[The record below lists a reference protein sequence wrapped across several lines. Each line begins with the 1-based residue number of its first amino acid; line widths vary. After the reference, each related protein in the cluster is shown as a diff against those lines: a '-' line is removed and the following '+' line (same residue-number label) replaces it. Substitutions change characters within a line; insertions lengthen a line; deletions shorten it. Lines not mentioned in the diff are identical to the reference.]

1 MTYAKL
7 EDQTL
12 IYAPRAVRWR
22 GRTVLNPSE
31 GKLLELGYKPVRTTE
46 PGEAPEGF
54 AWVPHWEEQPEEIV
68 QVWEMEELP
77 QTDELSPEEALD
89 IILGGGEV

>member
-1 MTYAKL
+1 MKYAKL

-12 IYAPRAVRWR
+12 IYAPRAIRWR
-22 GRTVLNPSE
+22 GRTVINPSGE
-31 GKLLELGYKPVRTTE
+31 KLVELGYKPVRYTE

-54 AWVPHWEEQPEEIV
+54 TWAPRWEETESEIL
-68 QVWEMEELP
+68 QVWELEELP

-89 IILGGGEV
+89 ILLGGAV